1 MQLRILR
8 STTVR
13 RTSSIGVLFQ
23 IPTVQNPKNQ
33 LGSVS
38 TAKSS
43 LGCFELYKNLLE
55 PFFLQVRLLRS
66 VISSIQTPNLTFYIY
81 AVFSRLDERNI
92 MIESIMC
99 FDKLRTV
106 LGWFLVAKFWNCLLL
121 GNCSC
126 QPLYRRRQHQQLF
139 RLDFDRVRSKV
150 MEKGA
155 FGSQG

>member
-38 TAKSS
+38 TAKPSV
-43 LGCFELYKNLLE
+43 GCFEQYKNLLE
-55 PFFLQVRLLRS
+55 PFFASETSQERDFF
-66 VISSIQTPNLTFYIY
+66 IQTPNLTFYIY

-99 FDKLRTV
+99 F
-106 LGWFLVAKFWNCLLL
+106 
-121 GNCSC
+121 
-126 QPLYRRRQHQQLF
+126 
-139 RLDFDRVRSKV
+139 
-150 MEKGA
+150 
-155 FGSQG
+155 